1 MPSVSNITENILS
14 DKKVLDMY
22 LNASNEK
29 DSYDVSHR
37 LYNSPYH
44 FLDSADTILN
54 SKVGL
59 GRKFMENISS
69 NAAIVYFLP
78 GTTNYL
84 PGYSDER
91 KNALSSVL
99 AGKSAGNSNDNWA
112 LSEILSK
119 GTTTKYFDFMH
130 DYANYMTYVNIMCRA
145 CALFLGIGD
154 EIGPDGSTKY
164 KYYNWHNYKYK
175 NFVNSKKGESVFEK
189 PSDPSYSS
197 VQEALFGDYQYVQFY
212 ADTGTSTSEDFGNS
226 TVTSKLAGMLD
237 TGSDWIKE
245 LAFIKGAGGIG
256 DDNGLFESAK
266 SSLNEIV
273 DKLAG
278 DKDGVVARVIDGAQ
292 NVLIG
297 ANMIFPELW
306 SSSDRNKSYSMNFNL
321 ISPYG
326 DKESL
331 LLNIY
336 VPLMHL
342 LALALPKQNSAN
354 GYQAPF
360 LVKAFSKGWFSTEMA
375 IVDRLSIDK
384 TEWTVD
390 GLPSCIKV
398 SLSLKDLYSD
408 LMITPSTSPIKFF
421 SNQGL
426 MDFLAVNCGVD
437 ITKPNFITYIN
448 VLTSMLIGRPLDVPD
463 QIFNHFMD
471 SVRRITDKLWRFN

>member
-1 MPSVSNITENILS
+1 MASVSKITENILS
-14 DKKVLDMY
+14 DKKVLEMY

-84 PGYSDER
+84 PGYSKER
-91 KNALSSVL
+91 KSALTAVL
-99 AGKSAGNSNDNWA
+99 AGKTAGNSNDNWA
-112 LSEILSK
+112 LSEILTKDS
-119 GTTTKYFDFMH
+119 TTKYFDFMQ
-130 DYANYMTYVNIMCRA
+130 DYGNYMTYVNIMCRA
-145 CALFLGIGD
+145 CAIFLGLGN
-154 EIGPDGSTKY
+154 EIGPDGTTKY

-175 NFVNSKKGESVFEK
+175 NFVNSKKGSSVFEK
-189 PSDPSYSS
+189 ASDPSYSS
-197 VQEALFGDYQYVQFY
+197 IQEALFGDYQYVQFY
-212 ADTGTSTSEDFGNS
+212 ADTGMSMSEDFGNS
-226 TVTSKLAGMLD
+226 TTTSKFVSLMD
-237 TGSDWIKE
+237 QGSDFIKE
-245 LAFIKGAGGIG
+245 MAFIKAAGGI
-256 DDNGLFESAK
+256 DANNALFENAK
-266 SSLNEIV
+266 SSFNEII

-278 DKDGVVARVIDGAQ
+278 DKDSIVGRVVDGAQ
-292 NVLIG
+292 NILTG
-297 ANMIFPELW
+297 ANLIFPEIW
-306 SSSDRNKSYSMNFNL
+306 NASDRNKSYSLNFNL

-342 LALALPKQNSAN
+342 LALTLPKQNSAN

-360 LVKAFSKGWFSTEMA
+360 LIKAFAKGWFSTEMA
-375 IVDRLSIDK
+375 IVDRMSIEK
-384 TEWTVD
+384 TEWSVD
-390 GLPSCIKV
+390 GLPSAIKV
-398 SLSLKDLYSD
+398 SMTLKDLYTD
-408 LMITPSTSPIKFF
+408 LMITSSTNPVKFF

-448 VLTSMLIGRPLDVPD
+448 VLTSMLVGRPLDVPD
-463 QIFNHFMD
+463 QIFEHFME
-471 SVRRITDKLWRFN
+471 SVRRITDKLWKYS